1 MPKPQPQ
8 LPRPAHPAAAGVR
21 GAISRLVNELRARG
35 ASGTGAKPH
44 HALPGTVSRFLAI
57 AEPRFTNADSVRSLP
72 WMPVSQR
79 QRQQRGRTE
88 MARIIDLNGS
98 GLLRLDA
105 AKGAEVRV
113 LFGTVWLTEPG
124 RLDDVFATSGD
135 VIVLDHGG
143 QVLVESQGFARLLV
157 PAARPQPVLTGL
169 LDGLRAFA
177 RRALLARTYSTL

>member
-1 MPKPQPQ
+1 
-8 LPRPAHPAAAGVR
+8 
-21 GAISRLVNELRARG
+21 
-35 ASGTGAKPH
+35 
-44 HALPGTVSRFLAI
+44 
-57 AEPRFTNADSVRSLP
+57 
-72 WMPVSQR
+72 
-79 QRQQRGRTE
+79 

-157 PAARPQPVLTGL
+157 PAARPQPVFTGL

-177 RRALLARTYSTL
+177 QRSLLARTYSTL